1 MAISKNKYGKWLA
14 DLKQNINQQQLQ
26 TALQVNSNMLV
37 VYWYLGKEINEK
49 IVNEGWGKGVVAQL
63 SNDLKNSFSTTK
75 GYSVRSLEYMQQFA
89 KEYPNLLI
97 PQQAVAELKTI
108 KNLIPQQAAAELDLK
123 KSESKN
129 NKNSITQQAATLIKN
144 SKISIPQQLA
154 AELKNTLV
162 PQPIAQIGKI
172 TYIIENP
179 LFISIPWGHHMLLL
193 DKIKEENERIWYI
206 EKTVNNNWSRNV
218 LQYQIDTD
226 LYTRQYKK
234 KKSTNFHLILP
245 KLQSDLANEII
256 KDTYALEFIGAK
268 EKLSE
273 RQLEEKIIHHIEEFL
288 IELGAGFAF
297 VGRQYK
303 LKVGRKEYFIDLL
316 FYHLHL
322 RSYVVIELKMGEFEM
337 AHTGQM
343 NGYLNFINKRVKNE
357 FDNPTIGI
365 ILCGSKDAVEVDF
378 ALENINHPI
387 GVSDYQF
394 KKSLPKNLKDKLP
407 SAKQLQDEVKK
418 FFNKKEIKTQGKA

>member
-26 TALQVNSNMLV
+26 TALQVNSNMLI

-97 PQQAVAELKTI
+97 PQQAVAELSS
-108 KNLIPQQAAAELDLK
+108 K

-129 NKNSITQQAATLIKN
+129 NKNIITQQPVALIKN
-144 SKISIPQQLA
+144 SKTSIPQQPV
-154 AELKNTLV
+154 AELENT
-162 PQPIAQIGKI
+162 ITQIGNT
-172 TYIIENP
+172 TYIISNP
-179 LFISIPWGHHMLLL
+179 LITSIPWGHHTLLL
-193 DKIKEENERIWYI
+193 DKIKEVNERIWYV

-256 KDTYALEFIGAK
+256 KDSYTLEFIGAS
-268 EKLSE
+268 EKLNE
-273 RQLEEKIIHHIEEFL
+273 RQLEEKIIKHIEDFL

-303 LKVGRKEYFIDLL
+303 LKLGRKEYFIDLL

-322 RSYVVIELKMGEFEM
+322 RSYIVIELKMGEFEM
-337 AHTGQM
+337 AHTGQL
-343 NGYLNFINKRVKNE
+343 NGYLNYINKKVKNE

-378 ALENINHPI
+378 ALESINHPI
-387 GVSDYQF
+387 GVSEYKYM
-394 KKSLPKNLKDKLP
+394 KKLPKKYQEVLPTAALLKEEIERYF
-407 SAKQLQDEVKK
+407 KQ
-418 FFNKKEIKTQGKA
+418 NKKK